1 MACTLARSP
10 AVLAEIKRL
19 RVGSMGGLGQLQFT
33 SWMMISGE
41 EWQLILFDGR
51 RVNKVRYAV

>member
-1 MACTLARSP
+1 MACTLVRSP

-19 RVGSMGGLGQLQFT
+19 RVGSMGGLGRLLFT
-33 SWMMISGE
+33 SWMMGSGE

-51 RVNKVRYAV
+51 RVNEARYAV